1 MQSLHRRVLD
11 RRKITIKE
19 TSMMPFIVRD
29 DEIIPIKVPAERR
42 VKIGCNY
49 KPKLQ
54 NMIAS
59 DQLWIQDIY
68 FLNKLPL
75 SAIKYRVEKG
85 LLYFVLWGSIVAML
99 NTIGRHLL

>member
-1 MQSLHRRVLD
+1 MQSLYRGVLD
-11 RRKITIKE
+11 RGKITNE
-19 TSMMPFIVRD
+19 EANMMPFIVRD

-42 VKIGCNY
+42 IKIGSNY
-49 KPKLQ
+49 TPKLQ
-54 NMIAS
+54 NMIAA

-85 LLYFVLWGSIVAML
+85 LLYLVLWGSIVATL
-99 NTIGRHLL
+99 NTIARHYL